1 MIGLHVDWR
10 WRARLVKRGWVTVP
24 QGEGSGFRARQLA
37 WREWL
42 QADAFGGLVD
52 SRVVKKP
59 NLPVDV
65 LSVVREQDRLAVLHG
80 LDALDTAADRDFD
93 HISGLAAA
101 VMLAPIAL
109 VTLVDVERQR
119 FKSRVGLDETEAS
132 TDASFC
138 AHTIAAGDQPMVVT
152 DATTD
157 SRFNASP
164 LVTGQHHV
172 RFYAGVAIVVAGA
185 RIGTLCVLDRKPR
198 AAPSAAQLEQLTAL
212 ASLAASLFA
221 LKDATR
227 NGASIAAA
235 LAREE
240 KRRGIALDAAAL
252 ASWAWDIHTDMIECD
267 VRLSELFGLPRSN
280 RLRARDI
287 LAAIDPRDVYQTE
300 TRFRDAL
307 TGGDDY
313 FGEYRVKG
321 FSPPRW
327 LATRGRVIERDGDG
341 KPTLIFGV
349 NYDITERK
357 LGDERQRLLL
367 RELNHRVKNTLATV
381 QALAT
386 QTVRHARQ
394 PSEFLEA
401 FSARLQALGAAHS
414 LLSDREWRGIG
425 IRELVQIEVK
435 PFDTAEQPRM
445 TISGA
450 DLLLS
455 PDQAVGLGLIL
466 HELASNA
473 LQYGALSAASGK
485 VDLDWQAQGRK
496 GARRLVLTWRESGGP
511 EVVSPE
517 RHGFGSILIRRSL
530 AKVIS
535 SEVIHE
541 FRPEGV
547 FAEISMPLE
556 DLPK

>member
-1 MIGLHVDWR
+1 MDNRVEKAPALPAEVFD
-10 WRARLVKRGWVTVP
+10 AVTAP
-24 QGEGSGFRARQLA
+24 
-37 WREWL
+37 
-42 QADAFGGLVD
+42 
-52 SRVVKKP
+52 
-59 NLPVDV
+59 
-65 LSVVREQDRLAVLHG
+65 DRLAVLHG
-80 LDALDTAADRDFD
+80 LDALDTAADPDFD
-93 HISGLAAA
+93 RISGLAAA
-101 VMLAPIAL
+101 VMQAPVAL
-109 VTLVDVERQR
+109 ITLVDAERQW
-119 FKSRVGLDETEAS
+119 FKSCIGFDETETA
-132 TDASFC
+132 TEISFC
-138 AHTIAAGDQPMVVT
+138 AHAIAAGDEPMVVA
-152 DATTD
+152 DATLD
-157 SRFNASP
+157 PRFAGNP

-172 RFYAGVAIVVAGA
+172 RFYAGAPMVVAGT
-185 RIGTLCVLDRKPR
+185 RIGTLCVLDRKPH
-198 AAPSAAQLEQLTAL
+198 AFPSAAKLEQLKAL
-212 ASLAASLFA
+212 AGLAASLFT

-227 NGASIAAA
+227 NGAIAAA
-235 LAREE
+235 ALEREE
-240 KRRGIALDAAAL
+240 KRRAIALDAASL
-252 ASWAWDIHTDMIECD
+252 ASWAWDIRTDIIECD
-267 VRLSELFGLPRSN
+267 VLLSELFNLPHSN

-307 TGGDDY
+307 TGSDDY

-321 FSPPRW
+321 IHPPRW
-327 LATRGRVIERDGDG
+327 VATRGRVIERDGDG

-401 FSARLQALGAAHS
+401 FGARLQALGVAHN

-435 PFDTAEQPRM
+435 PFDSTERPRM
-445 TISGA
+445 TISGV
-450 DLLLS
+450 DLLLT

-473 LQYGALSAASGK
+473 LQYGSLSVASGR
-485 VDLDWQAQGRK
+485 VDLTWKAEGKR

-511 EVVSPE
+511 QVEPPD

-535 SEVIHE
+535 SEVTHE
-541 FRPEGV
+541 YRPEGV

>member
-1 MIGLHVDWR
+1 MPALPASVR
-10 WRARLVKRGWVTVP
+10 RAV
-24 QGEGSGFRARQLA
+24 E
-37 WREWL
+37 
-42 QADAFGGLVD
+42 DA
-52 SRVVKKP
+52 
-59 NLPVDV
+59 
-65 LSVVREQDRLAVLHG
+65 DRLAVLRG
-80 LDALDTAADRDFD
+80 LDALDTAADPDFD
-93 HISGLAAA
+93 RIGALAAA
-101 VMLAPIAL
+101 VMQAPIAL
-109 VTLVDVERQR
+109 VTLLDAERQW
-119 FKSRVGLDETEAS
+119 FKSCVGLDETETAIA
-132 TDASFC
+132 TDISFC
-138 AHTIAAGDQPMVVT
+138 AHAIAAGDEPLVVT
-152 DATTD
+152 DAAVD
-157 SRFNASP
+157 PRFSANP
-164 LVTGQHHV
+164 LVTGAHHV
-172 RFYAGVAIVVAGA
+172 RFYAGAPMVVAGA
-185 RIGTLCVLDRKPR
+185 RIGTLCVLDRKPH
-198 AAPSAAQLEQLTAL
+198 AFPSAAKLEQLNRL
-212 ASLAASLFA
+212 AGLAASLFT

-227 NGASIAAA
+227 SGAIAEAA

-240 KRRGIALDAAAL
+240 KRRAIALDAASL
-252 ASWAWDIHTDMIECD
+252 ASWAWDIRTDMIECD
-267 VRLSELFGLPRSN
+267 VLLSELFNLPRSN
-280 RLRARDI
+280 RLKARDI
-287 LAAIDPRDVYQTE
+287 LTAIDPRDVYQTE

-307 TGGDDY
+307 TGSDDY

-321 FSPPRW
+321 FDPPRW
-327 LATRGRVIERDGDG
+327 IATRGRVIERDGDG

-394 PSEFLEA
+394 PSEFLQA
-401 FSARLQALGAAHS
+401 FGARLQGLGAAHN

-435 PFDTAEQPRM
+435 PFDSAQQPRM

-473 LQYGALSAASGK
+473 LQYGALSAPSGK
-485 VDLDWQAQGRK
+485 VDLDWKTLGRRD
-496 GARRLVLTWRESGGP
+496 ARRLVLTWRESGGP
-511 EVVSPE
+511 EVIPPE

-541 FRPEGV
+541 YRPEGV

-556 DLPK
+556 DLSK

>member
-1 MIGLHVDWR
+1 MPAEI
-10 WRARLVKRGWVTVP
+10 
-24 QGEGSGFRARQLA
+24 
-37 WREWL
+37 
-42 QADAFGGLVD
+42 
-52 SRVVKKP
+52 SRFVE
-59 NLPVDV
+59 
-65 LSVVREQDRLAVLHG
+65 SADRLAVLHG
-80 LDALDTAADRDFD
+80 LEALDTAADPDFD
-93 HISGLAAA
+93 RISALAAA
-101 VMLAPIAL
+101 MLEAPIAL
-109 VTLVDVERQR
+109 VTLVDVDRQW
-119 FKSRVGLDETEAS
+119 FKSCIGLDETETATS
-132 TDASFC
+132 ISFC
-138 AHTIAAGDQPMVVT
+138 AHAIAAGDDPLVVTDARLDPRFAGNPLVTGKQHIRFYAGQPMVV
-152 DATTD
+152 
-157 SRFNASP
+157 
-164 LVTGQHHV
+164 
-172 RFYAGVAIVVAGA
+172 AGV

-198 AAPSAAQLEQLTAL
+198 AFPPTDRLAQLKAL
-212 ASLAASLFA
+212 ADLAASLFT

-227 NGASIAAA
+227 DGAIAKAE

-240 KRRGIALDAAAL
+240 KRRAIALDAASL
-252 ASWAWDIHTDMIECD
+252 ASWVWDVRTDMIDCD
-267 VRLSELFGLPRSN
+267 VLLAELFNLPPSN
-280 RLRARDI
+280 RLKARDI
-287 LAAIDPRDVYQTE
+287 LRAIDPRDVYQTE

-307 TGGDDY
+307 SGSDDY

-321 FSPPRW
+321 FYPPRW
-327 LATRGRVIERDGDG
+327 VATRGRVVERDGEG

-425 IRELVQIEVK
+425 ISELVRIEVK
-435 PFDTAEQPRM
+435 PFESDDRPRITA
-445 TISGA
+445 SGP

-473 LQYGALSAASGK
+473 LKYGSLSAPSGK
-485 VDLDWQAQGRK
+485 VDLEWKAQGRK

-511 EVVSPE
+511 EVELPD

-530 AKVIS
+530 AKVID
-535 SEVIHE
+535 SEVTHE
-541 FRPEGV
+541 YRPDGV

-556 DLPK
+556 QLLR

>member
-1 MIGLHVDWR
+1 LGIEVNSKAEIGTSLPAEV
-10 WRARLVKRGWVTVP
+10 AR
-24 QGEGSGFRARQLA
+24 
-37 WREWL
+37 
-42 QADAFGGLVD
+42 
-52 SRVVKKP
+52 
-59 NLPVDV
+59 
-65 LSVVREQDRLAVLHG
+65 SVEDQDRLAVLHG
-80 LDALDTAADRDFD
+80 LEMLDTAPDPDFD
-93 HISGLAAA
+93 RITGLAAS
-101 VMLAPIAL
+101 VMQVPVAL
-109 VTLVDVERQR
+109 VTLVDVERQW
-119 FKSRVGLDETEAS
+119 FKSCFGLDETETS
-132 TDASFC
+132 TDISFC
-138 AHTIAAGDQPMVVT
+138 AHAIAAGDDPMVVT

-157 SRFNASP
+157 PRFKANP
-164 LVTGQHHV
+164 LVTGKHHV
-172 RFYAGVAIVVAGA
+172 RFYAGAPMLVAGA
-185 RIGTLCVLDRKPR
+185 RIGTLCVLDRKPH
-198 AAPSAAQLEQLTAL
+198 AFPSQAKLDQLKTL
-212 ASLAASLFA
+212 AGLAASLFT

-227 NGASIAAA
+227 SGAIAEAA

-240 KRRGIALDAAAL
+240 KRRAIALDAASL
-252 ASWAWDIHTDMIECD
+252 ASWAWDVRTDIIECD
-267 VRLSELFGLPRSN
+267 VRLSELFNLPRTT

-287 LAAIDPRDVYQTE
+287 LTAIDPRDVYQTE

-307 TGGDDY
+307 TGSDDY
-313 FGEYRVKG
+313 FGEYRVKD
-321 FSPPRW
+321 FHPPRW
-327 LATRGRVIERDGDG
+327 VATRGSVIERDGDG

-349 NYDITERK
+349 NYDISERK
-357 LGDERQRLLL
+357 LGEERQRLLL

-394 PSEFLEA
+394 PSEFLDA
-401 FSARLQALGAAHS
+401 FGARLQALGIAHN

-425 IRELVQIEVK
+425 IRELVQIEIR
-435 PFDTAEQPRM
+435 PFDTDDQPRI

-473 LQYGALSAASGK
+473 LQYGSLSVASGK
-485 VDLDWQAQGRK
+485 VDLDWKTQGRK
-496 GARRLVLTWRESGGP
+496 GDRRLVLTWRESGGP
-511 EVVSPE
+511 EVAPPQ

-535 SEVIHE
+535 SEVTHE

-556 DLPK
+556 DLSK

>member
-1 MIGLHVDWR
+1 MPVLPASVRRAVD
-10 WRARLVKRGWVTVP
+10 
-24 QGEGSGFRARQLA
+24 
-37 WREWL
+37 
-42 QADAFGGLVD
+42 DA
-52 SRVVKKP
+52 
-59 NLPVDV
+59 
-65 LSVVREQDRLAVLHG
+65 DRLAVLHG
-80 LDALDTAADRDFD
+80 LDALDTAADPDFD
-93 HISGLAAA
+93 RISRLAAA
-101 VMLAPIAL
+101 MMQAPIAL
-109 VTLVDVERQR
+109 VTLLDAERQW
-119 FKSRVGLDETEAS
+119 FKSCVGLDEAETAA
-132 TDASFC
+132 DISFC
-138 AHTIAAGDQPMVVT
+138 AHAIAAGDEPLVVA
-152 DATTD
+152 DAAVD
-157 SRFNASP
+157 PRFSANP
-164 LVTGQHHV
+164 LVTGAHHI
-172 RFYAGVAIVVAGA
+172 RFYAGAPMVVAGA
-185 RIGTLCVLDRKPR
+185 RIGTLCVLDRKPH
-198 AAPSAAQLEQLTAL
+198 AFPSAAKLEQLKAL
-212 ASLAASLFA
+212 AGLAASLFT

-227 NGASIAAA
+227 NAAIAEAA

-240 KRRGIALDAAAL
+240 KRRAIALDAASL
-252 ASWAWDIHTDMIECD
+252 ASWAWDIRTDMIECD
-267 VRLSELFGLPRSN
+267 VLLSELFNLPRSN
-280 RLRARDI
+280 RLKARDI
-287 LAAIDPRDVYQTE
+287 LTAIDPRDVYQTE

-307 TGGDDY
+307 TGSDDY

-321 FSPPRW
+321 FDPPRW
-327 LATRGRVIERDGDG
+327 IATRGRVIERDGDG

-357 LGDERQRLLL
+357 LGEERQRLLL

-394 PSEFLEA
+394 PSEFLQA
-401 FSARLQALGAAHS
+401 FGARLQALGVAHN

-435 PFDTAEQPRM
+435 PFDSVQEPRM

-473 LQYGALSAASGK
+473 LQYGSLSAPSGK
-485 VDLDWQAQGRK
+485 VDLDWKTLGKR

-511 EVVSPE
+511 KVAPPE
-517 RHGFGSILIRRSL
+517 RQGFGSILIRRSL

-535 SEVIHE
+535 SEVTHE
-541 FRPEGV
+541 YRPEGV

-556 DLPK
+556 DLSK

>member
-1 MIGLHVDWR
+1 FPSRAELH
-10 WRARLVKRGWVTVP
+10 
-24 QGEGSGFRARQLA
+24 QLK
-37 WREWL
+37 
-42 QADAFGGLVD
+42 
-52 SRVVKKP
+52 S
-59 NLPVDV
+59 
-65 LSVVREQDRLAVLHG
+65 LAG
-80 LDALDTAADRDFD
+80 
-93 HISGLAAA
+93 
-101 VMLAPIAL
+101 
-109 VTLVDVERQR
+109 
-119 FKSRVGLDETEAS
+119 
-132 TDASFC
+132 
-138 AHTIAAGDQPMVVT
+138 
-152 DATTD
+152 
-157 SRFNASP
+157 
-164 LVTGQHHV
+164 
-172 RFYAGVAIVVAGA
+172 
-185 RIGTLCVLDRKPR
+185 
-198 AAPSAAQLEQLTAL
+198 
-212 ASLAASLFA
+212 LAASLFT

-227 NGASIAAA
+227 SGAIAEAA
-235 LAREE
+235 LVREE
-240 KRRGIALDAAAL
+240 KRRAIALDAASL
-252 ASWAWDIHTDMIECD
+252 ASWAWDIRTDIIECD
-267 VRLSELFGLPRSN
+267 TLMSELFSLPRSN

-287 LAAIDPRDVYQTE
+287 LTAIDPRDVYQTE

-307 TGGDDY
+307 TGSDDY

-321 FSPPRW
+321 FHPPRW

-349 NYDITERK
+349 NYDISERK

-401 FSARLQALGAAHS
+401 FGARLQALGIAHN

-425 IRELVQIEVK
+425 ISELVQIEVK
-435 PFDTAEQPRM
+435 PFETAEQPRM
-445 TISGA
+445 TISGD

-473 LQYGALSAASGK
+473 LKYGSLSVPSGR
-485 VDLDWQAQGRK
+485 VDLGWRMQGRRD
-496 GARRLVLTWRESGGP
+496 ARRLVLTWRESGGP
-511 EVVSPE
+511 QVAPPD

-535 SEVIHE
+535 SEVTHE

-556 DLPK
+556 ELSK

>member
-1 MIGLHVDWR
+1 MNSKAKI
-10 WRARLVKRGWVTVP
+10 VP
-24 QGEGSGFRARQLA
+24 
-37 WREWL
+37 
-42 QADAFGGLVD
+42 D
-52 SRVVKKP
+52 
-59 NLPVDV
+59 LPAEVACAVED
-65 LSVVREQDRLAVLHG
+65 EDRLAVLHG
-80 LDALDTAADRDFD
+80 LEILDTAADPDFD
-93 HISGLAAA
+93 RISSLAAA
-101 VMLAPIAL
+101 VMQVPIAT
-109 VTLVDVERQR
+109 VTLLDHGRQW
-119 FKSRVGLDETEAS
+119 FKSCFGLDKTAPA
-132 TDASFC
+132 TDTSFC
-138 AHTIAAGDQPMVVT
+138 AHAIAAGHEPMVVT

-157 SRFNASP
+157 PRFKANP
-164 LVTGQHHV
+164 LVTGKHHV
-172 RFYAGVAIVVAGA
+172 RFYAGAPIIVAGA
-185 RIGTLCVLDRKPR
+185 RIGALCVLDSKPHPFPSR
-198 AAPSAAQLEQLTAL
+198 AELDQLKAL
-212 ASLAASLFA
+212 ADLAASLFI

-227 NGASIAAA
+227 SGAIAEAA
-235 LAREE
+235 LVREE
-240 KRRGIALDAAAL
+240 KRRAIALDAASL
-252 ASWAWDIHTDMIECD
+252 ASWAWDIRTDVIECD
-267 VRLSELFGLPRSN
+267 TLLTELFNLPRSN

-287 LAAIDPRDVYQTE
+287 LTAIDPRDVYQTE

-307 TGGDDY
+307 TGSDDY

-321 FSPPRW
+321 IHPPRW

-349 NYDITERK
+349 NYDISERK

-401 FSARLQALGAAHS
+401 FGARLQALGIAHN

-425 IRELVQIEVK
+425 IRELVQIEVR
-435 PFDTAEQPRM
+435 PFDTAKQARL
-445 TISGA
+445 TISGD

-466 HELASNA
+466 HELGSNA
-473 LQYGALSAASGK
+473 LQYGSLSVVSGRI
-485 VDLDWQAQGRK
+485 DLGWRKQGRK
-496 GARRLVLTWRESGGP
+496 GAQRLVLTWRESGGP
-511 EVVSPE
+511 QVVPPE

-530 AKVIS
+530 AKVIA
-535 SEVIHE
+535 SEVTHE

-556 DLPK
+556 DLSK

>member
-1 MIGLHVDWR
+1 MH
-10 WRARLVKRGWVTVP
+10 A
-24 QGEGSGFRARQLA
+24 
-37 WREWL
+37 
-42 QADAFGGLVD
+42 
-52 SRVVKKP
+52 
-59 NLPVDV
+59 PV
-65 LSVVREQDRLAVLHG
+65 
-80 LDALDTAADRDFD
+80 AL
-93 HISGLAAA
+93 I
-101 VMLAPIAL
+101 
-109 VTLVDVERQR
+109 TLIDVERQW
-119 FKSRVGLDETEAS
+119 FKSCIGFDETETA
-132 TDASFC
+132 TEISFC
-138 AHTIAAGDQPMVVT
+138 AHAIAAGDEPMVVA
-152 DATTD
+152 DATLD
-157 SRFNASP
+157 PRFAGNP
-164 LVTGQHHV
+164 LVTGKHHV
-172 RFYAGVAIVVAGA
+172 RFYAGAPMVVAGI
-185 RIGTLCVLDRKPR
+185 RIGTLCVLDRKPH
-198 AAPSAAQLEQLTAL
+198 AFPSAAKLEQLKAL
-212 ASLAASLFA
+212 AGLAASLFT

-227 NGASIAAA
+227 NGAIAAA
-235 LAREE
+235 ALEREE
-240 KRRGIALDAAAL
+240 KRRAIALDAASL
-252 ASWAWDIHTDMIECD
+252 ASWAWDIRTDIIECD
-267 VRLSELFGLPRSN
+267 VLLSELFNLPRSN

-307 TGGDDY
+307 TGSDDY

-321 FSPPRW
+321 MHPPRW
-327 LATRGRVIERDGDG
+327 VATRGRVIERDGDG

-401 FSARLQALGAAHS
+401 FGARLQALGVAHN

-435 PFDTAEQPRM
+435 PFDSTERPRM

-450 DLLLS
+450 DLLLT

-473 LQYGALSAASGK
+473 LQYGSLSAASGR
-485 VDLDWQAQGRK
+485 VDLTWKAEGKR

-511 EVVSPE
+511 QVEPPD

-535 SEVIHE
+535 SEVTHE

>member
-1 MIGLHVDWR
+1 MPVLPASVR
-10 WRARLVKRGWVTVP
+10 RAV
-24 QGEGSGFRARQLA
+24 E
-37 WREWL
+37 
-42 QADAFGGLVD
+42 DA
-52 SRVVKKP
+52 
-59 NLPVDV
+59 
-65 LSVVREQDRLAVLHG
+65 DRLAVLHD
-80 LDALDTAADRDFD
+80 LDVLDTAADPDFD
-93 HISGLAAA
+93 RISRLAAA
-101 VMLAPIAL
+101 MMQAPIAL
-109 VTLVDVERQR
+109 VTLLDAERQW
-119 FKSRVGLDETEAS
+119 FKSCVGLDEAETAA
-132 TDASFC
+132 DISFC
-138 AHTIAAGDQPMVVT
+138 AHAIAAGDEPLVVA
-152 DATTD
+152 DAAVD
-157 SRFNASP
+157 PRFSANP
-164 LVTGQHHV
+164 LVTGAHHI
-172 RFYAGVAIVVAGA
+172 RFYAGAPMVVAGA
-185 RIGTLCVLDRKPR
+185 RIGTLCVLDRKPH
-198 AAPSAAQLEQLTAL
+198 AFPSAAKLEQLKAL
-212 ASLAASLFA
+212 AGLAASLFT

-227 NGASIAAA
+227 NAAIAEAA

-240 KRRGIALDAAAL
+240 KRRAIALDAASL
-252 ASWAWDIHTDMIECD
+252 ASWAWDIRTDMIECD
-267 VRLSELFGLPRSN
+267 VLLSELFNLPRSN
-280 RLRARDI
+280 RLKARDI
-287 LAAIDPRDVYQTE
+287 LTAIDPRDVYQTE

-307 TGGDDY
+307 TGSDDY

-321 FSPPRW
+321 FDPPRW
-327 LATRGRVIERDGDG
+327 IATRGRVIERDGDG

-357 LGDERQRLLL
+357 LGEERQRLLL

-394 PSEFLEA
+394 PSEFLQA
-401 FSARLQALGAAHS
+401 FGARLQALGVAHN

-435 PFDTAEQPRM
+435 PFESVQQPRM

-473 LQYGALSAASGK
+473 LQYGSLSAPSGK
-485 VDLDWQAQGRK
+485 VDLDWKTLGKR

-511 EVVSPE
+511 KVAPPE
-517 RHGFGSILIRRSL
+517 RQGFGSILIRRSL

-535 SEVIHE
+535 SEVTHE
-541 FRPEGV
+541 YRPEGV

-556 DLPK
+556 DLSK

>member
-1 MIGLHVDWR
+1 MDNRVEKAPALPAEVFD
-10 WRARLVKRGWVTVP
+10 AVTAP
-24 QGEGSGFRARQLA
+24 
-37 WREWL
+37 
-42 QADAFGGLVD
+42 
-52 SRVVKKP
+52 
-59 NLPVDV
+59 
-65 LSVVREQDRLAVLHG
+65 DRLAVLHG
-80 LDALDTAADRDFD
+80 LDALDTAADPDFD
-93 HISGLAAA
+93 RISGLAAA
-101 VMLAPIAL
+101 VMHAPVAL
-109 VTLVDVERQR
+109 ITLVDVERQW
-119 FKSRVGLDETEAS
+119 FKSCVGFEETETA
-132 TDASFC
+132 TEISFC
-138 AHTIAAGDQPMVVT
+138 AHAIAAGDEPMVVA
-152 DATTD
+152 DATLD
-157 SRFNASP
+157 PRFAGNP
-164 LVTGQHHV
+164 LVTGKHHV
-172 RFYAGVAIVVAGA
+172 RFYAGAPMVVAGT
-185 RIGTLCVLDRKPR
+185 RIGTLCVLDRKPH
-198 AAPSAAQLEQLTAL
+198 AFPSAAKLEQLKTL
-212 ASLAASLFA
+212 AGLAASLFT

-227 NGASIAAA
+227 NGAIAAA
-235 LAREE
+235 ALEREE
-240 KRRGIALDAAAL
+240 KRRAIALDAASL
-252 ASWAWDIHTDMIECD
+252 ASWAWDIRTDIIECD
-267 VRLSELFGLPRSN
+267 VLLSELFNLPRSN

-307 TGGDDY
+307 TGSDDY

-321 FSPPRW
+321 LHPPRW
-327 LATRGRVIERDGDG
+327 VATRGRVIERDGDG

-401 FSARLQALGAAHS
+401 FGARLQALGVAHN

-425 IRELVQIEVK
+425 IGELVQIEVK
-435 PFDTAEQPRM
+435 PFDSTERPRM

-450 DLLLS
+450 DLLLT

-473 LQYGALSAASGK
+473 LQYGSLSVASGR
-485 VDLDWQAQGRK
+485 VDLTWKAEGKR
-496 GARRLVLTWRESGGP
+496 GAGRLVLTWRESGGP
-511 EVVSPE
+511 QVEPPD

-535 SEVIHE
+535 SEVTHE

>member
-1 MIGLHVDWR
+1 MNSKADIGTSLPAGV
-10 WRARLVKRGWVTVP
+10 A
-24 QGEGSGFRARQLA
+24 LA
-37 WREWL
+37 VGAE
-42 QADAFGGLVD
+42 
-52 SRVVKKP
+52 
-59 NLPVDV
+59 
-65 LSVVREQDRLAVLHG
+65 DRLAVLHG
-80 LDALDTAADRDFD
+80 LEMLDTAADPDFD
-93 HISGLAAA
+93 RIGGLAAA
-101 VMLAPIAL
+101 VMQAPIAL
-109 VTLVDVERQR
+109 VTLVDVDRQW
-119 FKSRVGLDETEAS
+119 FKSCFGLDESETS
-132 TDASFC
+132 TDISFC
-138 AHTIAAGDQPMVVT
+138 AHAIAAGDEPMVVT

-157 SRFNASP
+157 PRFKANP
-164 LVTGQHHV
+164 LVTGKHHV
-172 RFYAGVAIVVAGA
+172 RFYAGAPMLVAGA
-185 RIGTLCVLDRKPR
+185 RIGTLCVLDRKPH
-198 AAPSAAQLEQLTAL
+198 AFPSQAKLDQLKML
-212 ASLAASLFA
+212 AGLAASLFT

-227 NGASIAAA
+227 SGAIAEAA
-235 LAREE
+235 LVREE
-240 KRRGIALDAAAL
+240 KRRAIALDAASL
-252 ASWAWDIHTDMIECD
+252 ASWAWDVRTDLIECD
-267 VRLSELFGLPRSN
+267 VRLSELFNLPRSN
-280 RLRARDI
+280 LLRARDI
-287 LAAIDPRDVYQTE
+287 LSAIDPRDVYQTE

-307 TGGDDY
+307 TGSDDY

-321 FSPPRW
+321 FHPPRW
-327 LATRGRVIERDGDG
+327 VATRGRVIERDGDG

-349 NYDITERK
+349 NYDISERK

-401 FSARLQALGAAHS
+401 FGARLQALGIAHN

-425 IRELVQIEVK
+425 IRELVQIEIR
-435 PFDTAEQPRM
+435 PFDTADQPRIA
-445 TISGA
+445 ISGT

-473 LQYGALSAASGK
+473 LQYGSLSIASGK
-485 VDLDWQAQGRK
+485 VDLDWKTQGRK

-511 EVVSPE
+511 EVVPPQ

-535 SEVIHE
+535 SEVAHE

-556 DLPK
+556 DLSR

>member
-1 MIGLHVDWR
+1 MNSKAEI
-10 WRARLVKRGWVTVP
+10 RASLPAEV
-24 QGEGSGFRARQLA
+24 ALA
-37 WREWL
+37 VNAE
-42 QADAFGGLVD
+42 
-52 SRVVKKP
+52 
-59 NLPVDV
+59 
-65 LSVVREQDRLAVLHG
+65 DRLAVLHG
-80 LDALDTAADRDFD
+80 LAMVDTAADPDFD
-93 HISGLAAA
+93 RISSLAAA
-101 VMLAPIAL
+101 VMQVPIAL
-109 VTLVDVERQR
+109 VTLVDLERQW
-119 FKSRVGLDETEAS
+119 FKSCFGLDETETA
-132 TDASFC
+132 TDISFC
-138 AHTIAAGDQPMVVT
+138 AHAIAAGDDPMVVT

-157 SRFNASP
+157 PRFKTNP
-164 LVTGQHHV
+164 LVTGKHHV
-172 RFYAGVAIVVAGA
+172 RFYAGAPMVVAGA
-185 RIGTLCVLDRKPR
+185 RIGTLCVLDRKPH
-198 AAPSAAQLEQLTAL
+198 ALPSQAKLDQLKTL
-212 ASLAASLFA
+212 ASLAASLFT

-227 NGASIAAA
+227 SGAIAEAA

-240 KRRGIALDAAAL
+240 KRRAIALDAASL
-252 ASWAWDIHTDMIECD
+252 ASWAWDIRTDMIECD
-267 VRLSELFGLPRSN
+267 VRLSELFNLPRST

-287 LAAIDPRDVYQTE
+287 LTAIDPRDVYQTE

-307 TGGDDY
+307 SGSDDY

-321 FSPPRW
+321 FHPPRW
-327 LATRGRVIERDGDG
+327 VATRGRVIERDGDG

-349 NYDITERK
+349 NYDISERK

-401 FSARLQALGAAHS
+401 FGARLQALGIAHN

-425 IRELVQIEVK
+425 IRELVQIELR
-435 PFDTAEQPRM
+435 PFDTADQPRI

-450 DLLLS
+450 ELLLS

-473 LQYGALSAASGK
+473 LQYGSLSIASGK
-485 VDLDWQAQGRK
+485 VDLDWKTQGRK
-496 GARRLVLTWRESGGP
+496 GGRRLVLTWRESGGP
-511 EVVSPE
+511 KVAPPE

-535 SEVIHE
+535 SEVTHE

-547 FAEISMPLE
+547 FAEISLPLE
-556 DLPK
+556 DLSK

>member
-1 MIGLHVDWR
+1 MWLGNGSSR
-10 WRARLVKRGWVTVP
+10 RRFRFQSPATGSKR
-24 QGEGSGFRARQLA
+24 EG
-37 WREWL
+37 L
-42 QADAFGGLVD
+42 QADAFFWGGSRVD

-65 LSVVREQDRLAVLHG
+65 LSVITAQDRLAVLHG
-80 LDALDTAADRDFD
+80 LDAVDTAADPDFD
-93 HISGLAAA
+93 TISGLAAA
-101 VMLAPIAL
+101 AMQTPVAL
-109 VTLVDVERQR
+109 VTLLDIERQWY
-119 FKSRVGLDETEAS
+119 KSHVGLDETEAA
-132 TDASFC
+132 TVTSFC
-138 AHTIAAGDQPMVVT
+138 AHTIAAGDRPMVVS

-164 LVTGQHHV
+164 LVTEHHV
-172 RFYAGVAIVVAGA
+172 RFYAGAAIVVAGA
-185 RIGTLCVLDRKPR
+185 RIGTLCVFDRKPR
-198 AAPSAAQLEQLTAL
+198 ASPTASQLEQLTAL
-212 ASLAASLFA
+212 AGLAASLFA

-227 NGASIAAA
+227 NAASAAAA

-240 KRRGIALDAAAL
+240 KRRGIALDAASL

-267 VRLSELFGLPRSN
+267 ARLSELFGLPRSN

-287 LAAIDPRDVYQTE
+287 LAAIDPRDVFQTE

-307 TGGDDY
+307 SGGDDY

-367 RELNHRVKNTLATV
+367 RELNHRVKNTLATI

-386 QTVRHARQ
+386 QTVRHARR
-394 PSEFLEA
+394 PSDFLNA

-435 PFDTAEQPRM
+435 PLDAADQPRM

-473 LQYGALSAASGK
+473 LQHGALSAESGK
-485 VDLDWQAQGRK
+485 VDLDWKAQGRK
-496 GARRLVLTWRESGGP
+496 GARRLVVTWRESGGP
-511 EVVSPE
+511 EVASPE

-535 SEVIHE
+535 SEVTHE
-541 FRPEGV
+541 FRREGV

>member
-1 MIGLHVDWR
+1 
-10 WRARLVKRGWVTVP
+10 
-24 QGEGSGFRARQLA
+24 
-37 WREWL
+37 
-42 QADAFGGLVD
+42 LVD
-52 SRVVKKP
+52 KRIR
-59 NLPVDV
+59 NTAGLPAEV
-65 LSVVREQDRLAVLHG
+65 LRAVTAQDRLAVLRG
-80 LDALDTAADRDFD
+80 LDAFDTAADPDFD
-93 HISGLAAA
+93 CIAGLAAA
-101 VMLAPIAL
+101 AMQAPVAL
-109 VTLVDVERQR
+109 VTLVDAERQW
-119 FKSRVGLDETEAS
+119 FKSRIGLDETE
-132 TDASFC
+132 TVTETSFC
-138 AHTIAAGDQPMVVT
+138 AHAIAAGDEPMVVT
-152 DATTD
+152 DATLD
-157 SRFNASP
+157 LRFSGNP
-164 LVTGQHHV
+164 LVTGEHHI
-172 RFYAGVAIVVAGA
+172 RFYAGAPMVVAGA
-185 RIGTLCVLDRKPR
+185 RIGTLCVLDRKPH
-198 AAPSAAQLEQLTAL
+198 AFPSAAKLAQLKAL
-212 ASLAASLFA
+212 AGLAASLFT

-227 NGASIAAA
+227 SGAIAEAA

-240 KRRGIALDAAAL
+240 KRRAIALDAASL
-252 ASWAWDIHTDMIECD
+252 ASWAWDIRTDMIECD
-267 VRLSELFGLPRSN
+267 VLLSELFNLPRSN

-307 TGGDDY
+307 TGSDDY
-313 FGEYRVKG
+313 LGEYRVKG
-321 FSPPRW
+321 FHPPRW
-327 LATRGRVIERDGDG
+327 VATRGRVIERDGDG

-394 PSEFLEA
+394 PSEFLAA
-401 FSARLQALGAAHS
+401 FGARLQALGVAHS

-425 IRELVQIEVK
+425 INELVQTEVK
-435 PFDTAEQPRM
+435 PFDSAEQPRIA
-445 TISGA
+445 ISGA
-450 DLLLS
+450 DFLLS

-473 LQYGALSAASGK
+473 LQYGSLSAAAGK
-485 VDLDWQAQGRK
+485 VDLDWKAQGRK
-496 GARRLVLTWRESGGP
+496 RSRRLVLTWRETGGP
-511 EVVSPE
+511 QVEPPE

-535 SEVIHE
+535 SEVTHE

-556 DLPK
+556 DLSK

>member
-1 MIGLHVDWR
+1 MDNRVENAPAL
-10 WRARLVKRGWVTVP
+10 P
-24 QGEGSGFRARQLA
+24 
-37 WREWL
+37 
-42 QADAFGGLVD
+42 ADVFGAVNA
-52 SRVVKKP
+52 P
-59 NLPVDV
+59 
-65 LSVVREQDRLAVLHG
+65 DRLAVLHG
-80 LDALDTAADRDFD
+80 LDALDTAADPDFD
-93 HISGLAAA
+93 RVSGLAAA
-101 VMLAPIAL
+101 VMQAPVAL
-109 VTLVDVERQR
+109 ITLVGAERQW
-119 FKSRVGLDETEAS
+119 FKSCIGFDETETA
-132 TDASFC
+132 TEISFC
-138 AHTIAAGDQPMVVT
+138 AHAIAAGDEPMVVA
-152 DATTD
+152 DATLD
-157 SRFNASP
+157 PRFAGNP
-164 LVTGQHHV
+164 LVTGKHHI
-172 RFYAGVAIVVAGA
+172 RFYAGAPMVVAGT
-185 RIGTLCVLDRKPR
+185 RIGTLCVLDRKPH
-198 AAPSAAQLEQLTAL
+198 AFPSAAKLEQLKAL
-212 ASLAASLFA
+212 AGLAASLFM

-227 NGASIAAA
+227 SGAIAAA
-235 LAREE
+235 ALEREE
-240 KRRGIALDAAAL
+240 KRRAIALDAASL
-252 ASWAWDIHTDMIECD
+252 ASWAWDIRTDIIECD
-267 VRLSELFGLPRSN
+267 VLLSELFNLPRSN

-307 TGGDDY
+307 TGSDDY

-321 FSPPRW
+321 MHPPRW
-327 LATRGRVIERDGDG
+327 VATRGRVIERDGDG

-401 FSARLQALGAAHS
+401 FGARLQALGVAHN

-435 PFDTAEQPRM
+435 PFDSTERPRM

-450 DLLLS
+450 DLLLT

-473 LQYGALSAASGK
+473 LQYGSLSVASGK
-485 VDLDWQAQGRK
+485 VDLTWKAEGKR

-511 EVVSPE
+511 QVEPPD

-535 SEVIHE
+535 SEVTHE

>member
-1 MIGLHVDWR
+1 M
-10 WRARLVKRGWVTVP
+10 
-24 QGEGSGFRARQLA
+24 
-37 WREWL
+37 
-42 QADAFGGLVD
+42 D

-65 LSVVREQDRLAVLHG
+65 LSVVGAQDRLAVLHG

-93 HISGLAAA
+93 HISALAAA

-119 FKSRVGLDETEAS
+119 FKSCVGLDETEAS

-198 AAPSAAQLEQLTAL
+198 ASPSAAQLEQLTAL

-240 KRRGIALDAAAL
+240 KRRGIALDAASL

-307 TGGDDY
+307 TGSDDY

-321 FSPPRW
+321 FTPPRW

-511 EVVSPE
+511 EVASPE

-535 SEVIHE
+535 SEVTHE
-541 FRPEGV
+541 FRREGV

>member
-1 MIGLHVDWR
+1 MVPETPGLAGKTAKAGTLGTWVNSR
-10 WRARLVKRGWVTVP
+10 TETAPGLPAKVARA
-24 QGEGSGFRARQLA
+24 
-37 WREWL
+37 
-42 QADAFGGLVD
+42 
-52 SRVVKKP
+52 
-59 NLPVDV
+59 
-65 LSVVREQDRLAVLHG
+65 VRDEDRLAVLHG
-80 LDALDTAADRDFD
+80 LEMLDTAADPDFD
-93 HISGLAAA
+93 RITSLAAA
-101 VMLAPIAL
+101 VMHVPVAL
-109 VTLVDVERQR
+109 VTLVDLERQW
-119 FKSRVGLDETEAS
+119 FKSCFGLDETGTA
-132 TDASFC
+132 TDISFC
-138 AHTIAAGDQPMVVT
+138 AHTIAAGDEPMVVA

-157 SRFNASP
+157 PRFKANP
-164 LVTGQHHV
+164 LVTGKHHV
-172 RFYAGVAIVVAGA
+172 RFYAGAPIIVAGA
-185 RIGTLCVLDRKPR
+185 SIGTLCVFDRKPHAYPSR
-198 AAPSAAQLEQLTAL
+198 ARLDQLRTL
-212 ASLAASLFA
+212 AGLAGSLFT

-227 NGASIAAA
+227 SGAIAEAA

-240 KRRGIALDAAAL
+240 KRRAIALDAASL
-252 ASWAWDIHTDMIECD
+252 ASWAWDIRSDMIECD
-267 VRLSELFGLPRSN
+267 VRLSELFNLPRST

-307 TGGDDY
+307 TGSDDY

-321 FSPPRW
+321 FHPPRW
-327 LATRGRVIERDGDG
+327 VATRGRVIERDGDG

-349 NYDITERK
+349 NYDISERK

-381 QALAT
+381 QALAS

-401 FSARLQALGAAHS
+401 FGARLQALGIAHN

-425 IRELVQIEVK
+425 IRELVQIEIR
-435 PFDTAEQPRM
+435 PFDTADRPRI

-473 LQYGALSAASGK
+473 LQYGSLSVASGK
-485 VDLDWQAQGRK
+485 VDLDWKTQGKK

-511 EVVSPE
+511 RVAPPE

-530 AKVIS
+530 AKVNS
-535 SEVIHE
+535 SEVTHE

-556 DLPK
+556 DLSK